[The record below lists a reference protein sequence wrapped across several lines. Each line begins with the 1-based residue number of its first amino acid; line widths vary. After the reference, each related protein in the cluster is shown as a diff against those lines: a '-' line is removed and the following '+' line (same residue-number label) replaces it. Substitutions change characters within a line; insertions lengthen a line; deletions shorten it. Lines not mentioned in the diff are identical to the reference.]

1 MEDRVVNSGHGIWCV
16 VPAAGR
22 GERFGGDLPKQYQ
35 MFGSMPLVIA
45 TLRRLAAHP
54 QIAGF
59 MVALAADDAHWP
71 HPGSIAGKA
80 VLTTT
85 GGEQRADSVLAGL
98 KALRDRGAVVADDW
112 VLVHD
117 AARPCIAHADI
128 DRLIESGRTHPYG
141 ALLGC
146 PVTDTLK
153 RVVGEHMLESSG
165 GVTRTGIWCAQT
177 PQMFRLASLIENLMS
192 AIEASTPEDP
202 ITDEASAF
210 EHHGC
215 FPLVVQGSAA
225 NIKVTTADDLRIA
238 LLLASR

>member
-1 MEDRVVNSGHGIWCV
+1 MNSGLAYWCV

-22 GERFGGDLPKQYQ
+22 GMRFGGDLPKQYQ
-35 MFGSMPLVIA
+35 LFGSIPLVIA
-45 TLRRLAAHP
+45 TLHRLAAHP

-59 MVALAADDAHWP
+59 MVALAADDPHWP
-71 HPGSIAGKA
+71 NPGSIGGKP

-98 KALRDRGAVVADDW
+98 KALRDSGAVAADDW
-112 VLVHD
+112 VLIHD
-117 AARPCIAHADI
+117 AARPVVAHADI
-128 DRLIESGRTHPYG
+128 DRLIEAGRVHPYG
-141 ALLGC
+141 ALLAC
-146 PVTDTLK
+146 PVADTLK
-153 RVVGEHMLESSG
+153 RVVGEHTLESSG
-165 GVTRTGIWCAQT
+165 GVPRAGLWRAQT
-177 PQMFRLASLIENLMS
+177 PQMFRLATLIENLMS

-202 ITDEASAF
+202 VTDEASAF

-225 NIKVTTADDLRIA
+225 NIKVTTPDDLHIA